1 MARLALSLL
10 GPVQLSVNGA
20 TVNAFPYDK
29 VIALLAFLAIGAGRP
44 QRREAL
50 AALLWP
56 EHDPAAA
63 RHSLS
68 QALFSLRCLLADTAD
83 QPLVLLT
90 RQTVQISLTSEHQVD
105 AIAFRDLL
113 DRRRCHQHP
122 AGQLCSQ
129 CAHWLRQA
137 VELYRGDFLEQLAI
151 PDAVDFDEW
160 VLPRRAAF
168 LDQVLTGLDELIDF
182 HHRRGELAEAISYAR
197 RQLALDPYREESQR
211 RLLSLL
217 AQSGERS
224 AALLHYE
231 RYRQLLRDELG
242 VEPDAA
248 TTGMFQRIRDN
259 AEGTLG
265 APGVPPRQAR
275 RYHLPVSM
283 TPFVGRRIEIARL
296 TEQLLNVKARLTT
309 LVGPGGVGKTRL
321 ALQAAAPAS
330 ETLADGACFVPLA
343 GVPPGDRLVPAIAD
357 ALSLQL
363 RSSDPPREQLLEFLR
378 ERELLLVLDNF
389 EQLLDE
395 SVFISQLLERAP
407 GLQVVVTSRERLRLQ
422 AESVFDVEGLDVPPD
437 GETEKIE
444 SYGAVELFSQSARRV
459 RSSFNANSTELPAVV
474 QICRFVEGMP
484 LAIELAA
491 AWVPVLSCAEIAAE
505 IANGLDLLTSEIQ
518 DLPERHRSIRRV
530 FDRSWQMLSPFDQDA
545 FKRLSVFHGGFR
557 REAAERIV
565 GRALPSLTTLVSK
578 SLLSR
583 NAHGRYEIHELL
595 RQYADEQL
603 GRTPDLA
610 LDVRDQ
616 HAAYYLSL
624 LAQSEGALQGGQQE
638 TVLTSLNAEIDN
650 LRAAWEW
657 ATKRRNLP
665 AIATA
670 MHGLW
675 LFGEMTGRYAETERA
690 YAEAVQAFET
700 ADISGLDDEQF
711 RALTLARL
719 LACHGTCVYRLG
731 GADLAGA
738 LLDRAVDRL
747 RQLDSPRDLGLALN
761 WQAVGAHVRQ
771 DDVREQQYLAESIEL
786 LTRAGDR
793 WSLGYSINDLGL
805 VRYRLGDALEAK
817 QLCQQSLALFAD
829 IGDKRGMAFALRNL
843 GVIARG
849 LNDIAAAQRYLS
861 ECLAIGRSL
870 SNPWGIAYALCQL
883 GVVTRAAGDY
893 DQAYR
898 ELREALVT
906 AAEVNA
912 MSLALEV
919 LAELAELR
927 AQAGESAEATTILA
941 AVARHPST
949 DPVIR
954 DRARSLLATLNGDLT
969 IELTAAESDRLV
981 RQAIRQARL
990 DTQTSGR

>member
-1 MARLALSLL
+1 MARLALALL
-10 GPVQLSVNGA
+10 GPPQLTQNGERVQS
-20 TVNAFPYDK
+20 FRYDK
-29 VIALLAFLAIGAGRP
+29 VVALLAYLVVEASRP

-56 EHDPAAA
+56 DHDPTAA

-68 QALFSLRCLLADTAD
+68 QALFCLRGLLADSAE

-90 RQTVQISLTSEHQVD
+90 RQTVQLNLANEHQVD
-105 AIAFRDLL
+105 VIAFRDLL
-113 DRRRCHQHP
+113 DRQRRHQHP

-160 VLPRRAAF
+160 VLPRRTAF
-168 LDQVLTGLDELIDF
+168 LDQVLTALDELIEY
-182 HHRRGELAEAISYAR
+182 HGRRDEFAEATSYAR

-217 AQSGERS
+217 AQSGERG
-224 AALLHYE
+224 AALLQYE

-242 VEPDAA
+242 IEPDAA
-248 TTGMFQRIRDN
+248 TTSLIQRIRD
-259 AEGTLG
+259 AAAGSPG
-265 APGVPPRQAR
+265 ASATPLQLAR
-275 RYHLPVSM
+275 RYRLPVSL
-283 TPFVGRRIEIARL
+283 TPFVGRRTELARL
-296 TEQLLNVKARLTT
+296 TEQLFDASARLIT
-309 LVGPGGVGKTRL
+309 LVGPGGIGKTRL

-330 ETLADGACFVPLA
+330 ETFADGACFVPLA
-343 GVPPGDRLVPAIAD
+343 GVPPGHRFIPAIAD

-363 RSSDPPREQLLEFLR
+363 RSSDSPREQLLEFFR

-395 SVFISQLLERAP
+395 AVVISQLLERAP
-407 GLQVVVTSRERLRLQ
+407 GLRVLVTSRERLRLQ
-422 AESVFDVEGLDVPPD
+422 AESIFEVEGLDVPPD
-437 GETEKIE
+437 GETESLA

-459 RSSFNANSTELPAVV
+459 RSSFNADPAELRALAR
-474 QICRFVEGMP
+474 ICRLVEGMP

-491 AWVPVLSCAEIAAE
+491 AWVPVLSCAEIAGE
-505 IANGLDLLTSEIQ
+505 LANGLDLLTSEIQ

-530 FDRSWQMLSPFDQDA
+530 FDRSWQMLSRFDQDV
-545 FKRLSVFHGGFR
+545 FKRLAVFQGGFR
-557 REAAERIV
+557 REAAERLV

-578 SLLSR
+578 SLLYR
-583 NAHGRYEIHELL
+583 NARGRYEIHGLL

-603 GRTPDLA
+603 ERTPDLV

-616 HAAYYLSL
+616 HAAYYLGL
-624 LAQSEGALQGGQQE
+624 LAQSEGPLQGGQQE
-638 TVLTSLNAEIDN
+638 AVLTSLNAEIDN

-657 ATKRRNLP
+657 ATIRRNVA

-675 LFGEMTGRYAETERA
+675 LLGELTGRYAEMERA
-690 YAEAVQAFET
+690 YAEAVRALEAAGSF
-700 ADISGLDDEQF
+700 GLDEERF

-719 LACHGTCVYRLG
+719 LACHGSCVGRLG
-731 GADLAGA
+731 GADLATA
-738 LLDRAVDRL
+738 LLNRAVDRL

-761 WQAVGAHVRQ
+761 WQAGCAHAEQ

-793 WSLGYSINDLGL
+793 WGLGYSINDLGL
-805 VRYRLGDALEAK
+805 VRHRLGDALEAK
-817 QLCQQSLALFAD
+817 RLCQQSLELFAD

-843 GVIARG
+843 GAITVGLDDFTAAR
-849 LNDIAAAQRYLS
+849 RYLS
-861 ECLAIGRSL
+861 ECLAIERSL
-870 SNPWGIAYALCQL
+870 GNPWGTADALGQL
-883 GVVTRAAGDY
+883 GVASHAAGDF
-893 DQAYR
+893 DQAYQT
-898 ELREALVT
+898 LREALVT

-919 LAELAELR
+919 LAELAEL
-927 AQAGESAEATTILA
+927 QARTGESAEATTLLA
-941 AVARHPST
+941 AIARHPSSE
-949 DPVIR
+949 PVIR
-954 DRARSLLATLNGDLT
+954 DRARSLLVTLNGDLT
-969 IELTAAESDRLV
+969 VELTAAEADRLV

-990 DTQTSGR
+990 DAQTSGR